1 MVPARV
7 RCTVAADR
15 GASVV
20 EFVLLTVLLVVLLF
34 AVLQVAVWFYARS
47 IVASA
52 AADGAH
58 YAATFDDASDPGGT
72 AGEQRA
78 RQLISDGLNARA
90 AQDIPCTGTDGV
102 DAASGL
108 PITTV
113 RCHGRP
119 HMLLL
124 PFDLPLGIDV
134 HSSVLRERSP

>member
-1 MVPARV
+1 MVPARE
-7 RCTVAADR
+7 RCSAAADR

-58 YAATFDDASDPGGT
+58 YAATIDGGAST
-72 AGEQRA
+72 VAAGEQRA
-78 RQLISDGLNARA
+78 RQLITDGLNARA
-90 AQDIPCTGTDGV
+90 AQDIACTATAGV
-102 DAASGL
+102 DASSGL

-134 HSSVLRERSP
+134 HSSVLTEHSP

>member
-1 MVPARV
+1 
-7 RCTVAADR
+7 
-15 GASVV
+15 VV

-58 YAATFDDASDPGGT
+58 YAATLDGASDATGT

-78 RQLISDGLNARA
+78 RQLITDGLNARA
-90 AQDIPCTGTDGV
+90 AQDIACTDSSSV

-113 RCHGRP
+113 RCQGRP

-134 HSSVLRERSP
+134 HSSVLMEHSP

>member
-1 MVPARV
+1 MARARV
-7 RCTVAADR
+7 RRRCVADR
-15 GASVV
+15 GSSVV

-58 YAATFDDASDPGGT
+58 YAATADAAADGGG

-78 RQLISDGLNARA
+78 RRLITDGLNARVA
-90 AQDIPCTGTDGV
+90 RDIACTGTTGM
-102 DAASGL
+102 DASTGL
-108 PITTV
+108 PVAVV
-113 RCHGRP
+113 RCRGRP

-134 HSSVLRERSP
+134 HSSVLVEGLP

>member
-1 MVPARV
+1 MVRARV
-7 RCTVAADR
+7 RRRGAADR
-15 GASVV
+15 GSGVV
-20 EFVLLTVLLVVLLF
+20 EFALLTVLLVVLLF
-34 AVLQVAVWFYARS
+34 AVLQVAIWFYARS

-58 YAATFDDASDPGGT
+58 YAATLQSTSSTGV

-78 RQLISDGLNARA
+78 RQLIVDGLNARIA
-90 AQDIPCTGTDGV
+90 RDIVCTGTTGV

-108 PITTV
+108 QVAVV
-113 RCHGRP
+113 RCQGRP

-134 HSSVLRERSP
+134 HSSVLVESSP

>member
-1 MVPARV
+1 MARARV
-7 RCTVAADR
+7 RRRCVADR
-15 GASVV
+15 GSSVV

-52 AADGAH
+52 ASDAAH
-58 YAATFDDASDPGGT
+58 YAATLDGSSDAAGA

-78 RQLISDGLNARA
+78 RQLITDGLNARA
-90 AQDIPCTGTDGV
+90 ARDIACTDTDGV
-102 DAASGL
+102 DASSGL

-113 RCHGRP
+113 RCQGRP

-134 HSSVLRERSP
+134 HSSVLVEHSS

>member
-1 MVPARV
+1 MVRARV
-7 RCTVAADR
+7 RRRVVADR
-15 GASVV
+15 GSGVV
-20 EFVLLTVLLVVLLF
+20 EFVLLSVLLVVLLF

-58 YAATFDDASDPGGT
+58 YAATLDRGSSTVA

-78 RQLISDGLNARA
+78 RQLITDGLNARA
-90 AQDIPCTGTDGV
+90 ARDIACTDTAGV
-102 DAASGL
+102 DASSGL

-124 PFDLPLGIDV
+124 PFDLPLGLDV
-134 HSSVLRERSP
+134 HSSVLMEHSP